1 MPTPYSS
8 LSSGGSGL
16 GTKAAEAWHTC
27 PGPQAVGNVR
37 VRNTL
42 QHCRYIDITD
52 LLVVQL

>member
-8 LSSGGSGL
+8 LSAVGSGL

-52 LLVVQL
+52 FLLVQL